1 MSINNAVIDIHR
13 NRASKMTLTGLRE
26 FREWLNSQYIPASCV
41 SISEMIEAT
50 DRVYRDEIKRRMK

>member
-1 MSINNAVIDIHR
+1 
-13 NRASKMTLTGLRE
+13 MTLTGLRE